1 MAPQASGMKHGNGI
15 VVARPRV
22 TDAIGAALRDA
33 YTALPTGNGDFLAL
47 LRQLDIASTRA
58 N

>member
-1 MAPQASGMKHGNGI
+1 MKQGNGI
-15 VVARPRV
+15 IVARPRV

-33 YTALPTGNGDFLAL
+33 YTALPTRNDDFMAL
-47 LRQLDIASTRA
+47 LRQLDTATTRP

>member
-1 MAPQASGMKHGNGI
+1 MKHGNGI

-33 YTALPTGNGDFLAL
+33 YTALPAGNDDFLAL
-47 LRQLDIASTRA
+47 LRQLDITSTRA